1 MLKFLLSTPAII
13 ATQVIIWSLVI
24 TALIVTPSWAEV
36 RIIPI
41 DKKSFK
47 KCVSC
52 HTIAE
57 DGKNKMGPN
66 LWNIFNRGTAK
77 NEDYKYSK
85 KFSAW
90 AKKNTM
96 WTPVLMNQWL
106 TKSKNMVKGTKMNF
120 REKNEKKRAATIEY
134 LRVMGAPKTEQG
146 MIP

>member
-1 MLKFLLSTPAII
+1 MLKVLMAMSVVLSIST
-13 ATQVIIWSLVI
+13 V
-24 TALIVTPSWAEV
+24 ALAEI

-52 HTIAE
+52 HTIE
-57 DGKNKMGPN
+57 EGGKNKMGPN
-66 LWNIFNRGTAK
+66 LWNIMNRGIGK
-77 NEDYKYSK
+77 MENYKYSK

-96 WTPVLMNQWL
+96 WTPVLMDEWL
-106 TKSKNMVKGTKMNF
+106 TKSKSMVKGTRMNF
-120 REKNEKKRAATIEY
+120 RERKESKRAATIVY
-134 LRVMGAPKTEQG
+134 LRSMGVSKTEQE

>member
-1 MLKFLLSTPAII
+1 MLKVIMAMSVVLSMSTE
-13 ATQVIIWSLVI
+13 
-24 TALIVTPSWAEV
+24 ALAEV
-36 RIIPI
+36 RLIPI
-41 DKKSFK
+41 DSKSFR

-52 HTIAE
+52 HTIE
-57 DGKNKMGPN
+57 EGGRNKVGPN
-66 LWNIFNRGTAK
+66 LWNIMNRGTGQME
-77 NEDYKYSK
+77 NYKYSK

-120 REKNEKKRAATIEY
+120 REKKEKKRAATIVY
-134 LRVMGAPKTEQG
+134 LQSMATPKTEQG

>member
-1 MLKFLLSTPAII
+1 MLKVLMAMSVVLSIST
-13 ATQVIIWSLVI
+13 V
-24 TALIVTPSWAEV
+24 ALAEI

-52 HTIAE
+52 HTIE
-57 DGKNKMGPN
+57 EGGKNKMGPN
-66 LWNIFNRGTAK
+66 LWNIMNRGIGK
-77 NEDYKYSK
+77 MENYKYSK

-96 WTPVLMNQWL
+96 WTPVLMDQWL
-106 TKSKNMVKGTKMNF
+106 TKSKSMVKGTKMNF
-120 REKNEKKRAATIEY
+120 RERKESKRAATIVY
-134 LRVMGAPKTEQG
+134 LRSMGVSETEQE

>member
-1 MLKFLLSTPAII
+1 MLKVIMAMSVVLSISTE
-13 ATQVIIWSLVI
+13 
-24 TALIVTPSWAEV
+24 ALAEI

-52 HTIAE
+52 HTIE
-57 DGKNKMGPN
+57 EGGKNKMGPN
-66 LWNIFNRGTAK
+66 LWNIMNRGIGQME
-77 NEDYKYSK
+77 NYKYSK

-96 WTPVLMNQWL
+96 WTPVLMDEWL
-106 TKSKNMVKGTKMNF
+106 TKSKSMVKGTRMNF
-120 REKNEKKRAATIEY
+120 RERKESKRAATIVY
-134 LRVMGAPKTEQG
+134 LRSMGVSKTEQE

>member
-1 MLKFLLSTPAII
+1 MLKVLMAMSVVLSISTE
-13 ATQVIIWSLVI
+13 
-24 TALIVTPSWAEV
+24 ALAEI

-52 HTIAE
+52 HTIE
-57 DGKNKMGPN
+57 EGGKNKMGPN
-66 LWNIFNRGTAK
+66 LWNIMNRGIGQME
-77 NEDYKYSK
+77 NYKYSK

-96 WTPVLMNQWL
+96 WTPVLMDEWL
-106 TKSKNMVKGTKMNF
+106 TKSKSMVKGTRMNF
-120 REKNEKKRAATIEY
+120 RERKESKRAATIVY
-134 LRVMGAPKTEQG
+134 LRSMGVSKTEQE